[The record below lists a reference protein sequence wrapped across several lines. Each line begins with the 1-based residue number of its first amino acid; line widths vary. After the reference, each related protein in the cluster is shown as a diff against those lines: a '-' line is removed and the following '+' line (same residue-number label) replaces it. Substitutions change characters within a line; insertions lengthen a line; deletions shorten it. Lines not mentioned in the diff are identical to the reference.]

1 MSKQKFFK
9 CNLCGNLVGII
20 TDNGAPLVCCG
31 SKMAELI
38 PNIVDAAE
46 EKHLPQVSAS
56 GDSVE
61 VQVGSVLHPMSA
73 EHHIAFVYVETEQ
86 GGQRKKFKIDGEPKT
101 SFLFADDKPVAYY
114 AYCNLHGLWKVEA

>member
-1 MSKQKFFK
+1 
-9 CNLCGNLVGII
+9 
-20 TDNGAPLVCCG
+20 
-31 SKMAELI
+31 
-38 PNIVDAAE
+38 
-46 EKHLPQVSAS
+46 VSAS
-56 GDSVE
+56 GDGAE
-61 VQVGSVLHPMSA
+61 VQVGSVPHPMSA